1 MSISREELVEKVEK
15 SFQHNLEK
23 MAGWHGDSQDDQL
36 SPAEAESK
44 QLLDKA
50 QEKARRMRE
59 AGYKLP
65 PGLGD

>member
-1 MSISREELVEKVEK
+1 
-15 SFQHNLEK
+15 